1 MFSRRTIWAASAVL
15 TLVLMGGQVAMGAD
29 ALSMRFANL
38 GSHEVACFVDD
49 ALECRLPPRYECSFK
64 VNSGK
69 HVVEIIRP
77 DNSGY
82 RDTFTLPADVQG
94 RTYFH
99 GEYLIGDNKVDYR
112 LPLPDTAQAPSR

>member
-1 MFSRRTIWAASAVL
+1 MIRVIASGVVILAL
-15 TLVLMGGQVAMGAD
+15 EAWCVAMGAD

-112 LPLPDTAQAPSR
+112 LPLPDTAQAPNR